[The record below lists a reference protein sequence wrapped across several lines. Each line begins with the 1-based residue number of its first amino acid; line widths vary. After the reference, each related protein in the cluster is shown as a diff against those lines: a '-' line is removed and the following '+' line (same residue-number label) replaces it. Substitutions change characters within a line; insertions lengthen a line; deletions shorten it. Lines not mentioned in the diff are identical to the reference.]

1 MLNKNNSPLKY
12 GMAQDDEFTNQLNTV
27 NVSENMNNSP
37 MKTKFL
43 ETAFGSIFKSAS
55 GGLNMGAVGMGVGA
69 AASLG
74 MGIWGAIKG
83 RNAARK
89 AREEEDKARAQMDK
103 LKEAY
108 SNLDTTN
115 PFLNMENTM
124 EDLTINQK
132 QAEFQKQQFE
142 QSQSN
147 IMSGLRGAA
156 GGSGIAALAQSL
168 AQQGQLQSQQ
178 AAASIGQQEA
188 ANQRLAAQ
196 EASRIQGMER
206 QGDVMSRNWEREKVG
221 TLLGMSQQETAA
233 YAQQAAEADAQSW
246 NALATG
252 VGGVTGMITAG
263 MGGGSGKS
271 GLTLSDLSK
280 LLKEQ

>member
-1 MLNKNNSPLKY
+1 
-12 GMAQDDEFTNQLNTV
+12 
-27 NVSENMNNSP
+27 
-37 MKTKFL
+37 
-43 ETAFGSIFKSAS
+43 
-55 GGLNMGAVGMGVGA
+55 
-69 AASLG
+69 
-74 MGIWGAIKG
+74 MGIWGSVKAK
-83 RNAARK
+83 NAAKK
-89 AREEEDKARAQMDK
+89 AREAEEEARKKMDT

-132 QAEFQKQQFE
+132 QAEFQRQQFE
-142 QSQSN
+142 QSQAN
-147 IMSGLRGAA
+147 IMGGLRGAA

-221 TLLGMSQQETAA
+221 TLLGMAQQETAA
-233 YAQQAAEADAQSW
+233 YANQRQQAEAAKWQAISGMASNVMDIGTSMMGME
-246 NALATG
+246 G
-252 VGGVTGMITAG
+252 VDGMSKFAPEG
-263 MGGGSGKS
+263 MKWDPK
-271 GLTLSDLSK
+271 TEK
-280 LLKEQ
+280 YVNK

>member
-1 MLNKNNSPLKY
+1 MLNKSNSPLKY
-12 GMAQDDEFTNQLNTV
+12 SFSDDEEFKNQLDTV
-27 NVSENMNNSP
+27 NVSEQVSKSP
-37 MKTKFL
+37 MKKKFL
-43 ETAFGSIFKSAS
+43 ETAFGSLFKSAS
-55 GGLNMGAVGMGVGA
+55 GGLNMGAVGMGVGVLG
-69 AASLG
+69 SIG
-74 MGIWGAIKG
+74 MGIWGSVKAK
-83 RNAARK
+83 NAAKK
-89 AREEEDKARAQMDK
+89 AREAEEEARKKMDT

-132 QAEFQKQQFE
+132 QAEFQRQQFE
-142 QSQSN
+142 QSQAN
-147 IMSGLRGAA
+147 IMGGLRGAA

-221 TLLGMSQQETAA
+221 TLLGMAQQETAA
-233 YAQQAAEADAQSW
+233 YAQQAAAADAAQW
-246 NALATG
+246 NALSTG
-252 VGGVTGMITAG
+252 VGGAMGMITAG

-271 GLTLSDLSK
+271 GLSLED
-280 LLKEQ
+280 LLKLKDT